1 MFFPRVIKYSIMS
14 LYDCFCL
21 YSNIVIKSITV
32 FQQKNSNK
40 KNTYILTSK
49 KIINTILSQKC
60 FNMRG

>member
-1 MFFPRVIKYSIMS
+1 MS

-21 YSNIVIKSITV
+21 YSNIVIKTITV